1 MKNNQYAVVT
11 KQNAMP
17 IASTKID
24 SLKIFFFYSHSLTKY
39 SFRLQIVSTE
49 D

>member
-1 MKNNQYAVVT
+1 MIMKYNQYAVVT

-17 IASTKID
+17 IASTKI
-24 SLKIFFFYSHSLTKY
+24 FFYSHSLNKY